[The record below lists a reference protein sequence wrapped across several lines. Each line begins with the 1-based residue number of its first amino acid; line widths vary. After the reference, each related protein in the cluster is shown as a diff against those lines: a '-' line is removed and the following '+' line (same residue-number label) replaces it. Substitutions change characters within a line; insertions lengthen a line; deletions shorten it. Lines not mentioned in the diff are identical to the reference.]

1 MRKYALYKSSII
13 DDIQN
18 SLSKI
23 HITVDLW
30 TSGNYKS
37 ILGVVGHYIA
47 TDGLLKHNVLGVREL
62 EGDHSGE
69 NQAKVV
75 IAVILDFQIATKL
88 GFFVGDNDSKNDTLC
103 ASLSEC
109 KPLSCLYSKIRY

>member
-47 TDGLLKHNVLGVREL
+47 TDGLLEHNVLGVREL